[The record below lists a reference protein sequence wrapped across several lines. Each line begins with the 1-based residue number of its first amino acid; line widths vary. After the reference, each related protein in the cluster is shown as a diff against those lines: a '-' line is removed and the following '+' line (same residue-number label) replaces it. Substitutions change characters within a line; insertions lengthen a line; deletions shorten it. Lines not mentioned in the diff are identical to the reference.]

1 MMEYSLK
8 QSLIYSKGSFMIFLT
23 RPIAATGLAAA
34 LILLLLPL
42 VPRIR
47 GRRPG
52 ATMESDIG

>member
-1 MMEYSLK
+1 MQAKWSLVA
-8 QSLIYSKGSFMIFLT
+8 IFVT

-34 LILLLLPL
+34 LVLLLLPL

-52 ATMESDIG
+52 ATIDSDIG